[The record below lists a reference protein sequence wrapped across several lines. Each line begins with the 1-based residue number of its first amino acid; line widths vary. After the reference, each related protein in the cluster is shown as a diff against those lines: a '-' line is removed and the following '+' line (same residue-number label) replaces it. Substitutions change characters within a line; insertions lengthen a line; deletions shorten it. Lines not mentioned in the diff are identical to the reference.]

1 MLGLARSWTS
11 WSDELGEGVNSSPTC
26 HRSCHC
32 YKLLIYIA
40 FYEKVTRV
48 TRYMMITH
56 IGDTMC
62 EDLKNMREYHVF
74 LRFTDQKQ
82 PCHVTLVTGD
92 FYA

>member
-1 MLGLARSWTS
+1 
-11 WSDELGEGVNSSPTC
+11 
-26 HRSCHC
+26 
-32 YKLLIYIA
+32 
-40 FYEKVTRV
+40 
-48 TRYMMITH
+48 
-56 IGDTMC
+56 MC